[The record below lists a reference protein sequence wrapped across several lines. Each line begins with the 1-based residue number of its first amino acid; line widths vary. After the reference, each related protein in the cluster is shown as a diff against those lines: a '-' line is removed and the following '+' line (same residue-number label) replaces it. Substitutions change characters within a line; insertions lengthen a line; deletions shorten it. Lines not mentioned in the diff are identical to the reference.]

1 LFLNAGERKKKE
13 AQMTKDK
20 IFLYEVDK
28 EKKIATLTFNKPDK
42 LNAFSLKEME
52 GLTKLLQKAQQDD
65 NVKVLILKGAGRAF
79 GIGDDLS
86 NFLYE
91 MGFTAKDGK
100 PIYTRPSQ
108 RARLLADNISFGPT
122 GFLQA
127 LTYFCKATI
136 AQVHGYCYGGH
147 LGIAIACDI
156 TIAADDTI
164 FGHPGYRYMGP
175 SAEGLHL
182 PFILNIG
189 VKRMME
195 LMLTGRPFTAEE
207 AEQIGLINK
216 AVPLSKLEDEVQRY
230 ADTIALLSLDGMV
243 VGKFVTRLALDRLGY
258 GGVGATIAHTLGT
271 NVKWDPGDF
280 NMFKEIRDKGMKEAI
295 KEREARYATLGM
307 DIKTVRKKS
316 QKR

>member
-1 LFLNAGERKKKE
+1 
-13 AQMTKDK
+13 MTKDD

-28 EKKIATLTFNKPDK
+28 EKKIATITFNKPEK
-42 LNAFSLKEME
+42 LNAFSIEEM
-52 GLTKLLQKAQQDD
+52 GALTKLLQKPQRDD

-79 GIGDDLS
+79 GVGDDMS
-86 NFLYE
+86 TFLNE
-91 MGFTAKDGK
+91 IGLTSKEGK
-100 PIYTRPSQ
+100 PVYARPSQ
-108 RARLLADNISFGPT
+108 RARLLVDNSSFGPM

-136 AQVHGYCYGGH
+136 AQVHGYCYGGN
-147 LGIAIACDI
+147 LGIALACDI

-175 SAEGLHL
+175 SAEGFHL

-207 AEQIGLINK
+207 AERIGLINK
-216 AVPLSKLEDEVQRY
+216 AVPSDKLEEEVNRY
-230 ADTIALLSLDGMV
+230 AEAISLLSLDGIV
-243 VGKFVTRLALDRLGY
+243 VGKFVTRLALDKLGY
-258 GGVGATIAHTLGT
+258 GGVAATIAHTLGT

-280 NMFKEIRDKGMKEAI
+280 NMLKEIRDKGMKEAI
-295 KEREARYATLGM
+295 KERDARYAALGM
-307 DIKTVRKKS
+307 DIETARREIRKRKS
-316 QKR
+316 SS

>member
-1 LFLNAGERKKKE
+1 
-13 AQMTKDK
+13 MTKGD

-42 LNAFSLKEME
+42 LNAFSIDEM
-52 GLTKLLQKAQQDD
+52 GTLVKLLQEPAQDD

-79 GIGDDLS
+79 GVGDDMS
-86 NFLYE
+86 TFLNE
-91 MGFTAKDGK
+91 VGLTSKEGK
-100 PIYTRPSQ
+100 PVYARPSQ
-108 RARLLADNISFGPT
+108 RARLQVDNSAFGPM

-136 AQVHGYCYGGH
+136 AQVHGYCYGGN
-147 LGIAIACDI
+147 LGIALACDI

-175 SAEGLHL
+175 SAEGFHV

-189 VKRMME
+189 LKRMME
-195 LMLTGRPFTAEE
+195 LMLTGRPFNAEE
-207 AEQIGLINK
+207 AERIGFINK
-216 AVPLSKLEDEVQRY
+216 AVPLSKLEEEVQRY
-230 ADTIALLSLDGMV
+230 AQAIALLSLDGIV
-243 VGKFVTRLALDRLGY
+243 IGKFVTRLALDRLGY

-280 NMFKEIRDKGMKEAI
+280 NMLKEIRDKGMRGAI
-295 KEREARYATLGM
+295 KEREARYADLGM
-307 DIKTVRKKS
+307 DIQAVKKKNP
-316 QKR
+316 KR